1 MKPMNRSSSLT
12 GWLFV
17 SPFVLNAV
25 ILFLIP
31 LAWAFWL
38 AGTDWN
44 LMSLTWNW
52 VGFSNLSEALG
63 DEKVWAAFFNGLK
76 FLAVVVPLIVL
87 LSLGIGAVLHNV
99 PPAMKGFFSVAFFVP
114 YLTSGVA
121 TSVFVRYFF
130 SYSSPLN
137 LWLRD
142 NGVEV
147 AWFTD
152 PEPAYWIIVGVIV
165 WKVVGYFSLFIFAAW
180 ESIPTEIGEAA
191 ELDGATGLTRFVAIT
206 FPMIFPSIQSVLLLA
221 AGLVYGIFSEP
232 YLLTGGGPENATLTW
247 QLLLFNTSFVSFR
260 SGYGAVV
267 AILMALCIF
276 LTLRL
281 VVSLTKKFVDNAG
294 RD

>member
-1 MKPMNRSSSLT
+1 MIPHNRSSNWA

-31 LAWAFWL
+31 LGWAFWL

-52 VGFSNLSEALG
+52 VGLDNLAESLV
-63 DEKVWAAFFNGLK
+63 DERVVAAFFNGLK

-87 LSLGIGAVLHNV
+87 LSLAIGAVLHNV
-99 PPAMKGFFSVAFFVP
+99 PPSLKGFFSVAFFVP

-142 NGVEV
+142 LGVEI

-180 ESIPTEIGEAA
+180 ESIPSEIGEAA
-191 ELDGATGLTRFVAIT
+191 ELDGAGGFQRFLRIT
-206 FPMIFPSIQSVLLLA
+206 LPMIVPAIQSVLLLA

-247 QLLLFNTSFVSFR
+247 QLLLFNTSFVNFR

-276 LTLRL
+276 LTLRII
-281 VVSLTKKFVDNAG
+281 VALTKKAVDNAG